1 MKIPL
6 RKNIKATN
14 VEDPLDFYYLF
25 GIRRFYLKRL
35 KMALP
40 LLAGPYANLLE
51 IGYGSGILFPELAS
65 RCAKLYGV
73 DTHEQNRLVE
83 EMMEKEG
90 IKAEL
95 VTGNILHLPYEDG
108 KFDGVVCLSVLEHIA
123 DLEQAVT
130 EIKRVL
136 SEQGT
141 AVIGFPVKNKITDF
155 LFRLVGFDHS
165 KHHVSNH
172 RVIMDKL
179 SQHLIVE
186 KTVRFPALLPL
197 DYSLYKVVK
206 CRKSKS

>member
-1 MKIPL
+1 
-6 RKNIKATN
+6 
-14 VEDPLDFYYLF
+14 
-25 GIRRFYLKRL
+25 
-35 KMALP
+35 MALP
-40 LLAGPYANLLE
+40 LLSGHYANLLE

-65 RCAKLYGV
+65 RSKNLYGV
-73 DTHEQNRLVE
+73 DTHEQNKLVE
-83 EMMEKEG
+83 EMMDKEG

-123 DLEQAVT
+123 DLEQAVA

-136 SEQGT
+136 SAEGT

-172 RVIMDKL
+172 HIIVDKL
-179 SQHLIVE
+179 RQHLTVE
-186 KTVRFPALLPL
+186 TEVRFPSLLPL
-197 DYSLYKVVK
+197 DYSLYEVVK
-206 CRKSKS
+206 CRKSRP